1 MENWMCRL
9 RGGIGAALAAPLLLV
24 GCAGIHLY
32 NPGRETT
39 AKDVKTKYTEL
50 KLPGVIATEQ
60 QNLDA
65 LLEEELAVVREAH
78 SLRLDLALLRIVDD
92 ELSIARFSR
101 YATHALRVPDLR
113 DEQRAV
119 DAVLEIGQ
127 RLGLNGWVLYPTRD
141 EIVAAFSRHRAR
153 LLECPCIGTA
163 RRASNF
169 S

>member
-1 MENWMCRL
+1 MANWMSRL
-9 RGGIGAALAAPLLLV
+9 RGGIAAALAAPLLLV

-39 AKDVKTKYTEL
+39 AKDVKTKYAEL

-92 ELSIARFSR
+92 DAPIRDTITGQTTRDGQTA
-101 YATHALRVPDLR
+101 RVPFP
-113 DEQRAV
+113 V
-119 DAVLEIGQ
+119 G
-127 RLGLNGWVLYPTRD
+127 
-141 EIVAAFSRHRAR
+141 
-153 LLECPCIGTA
+153 
-163 RRASNF
+163 
-169 S
+169 